1 MRGSRTPDNVRAEAV
16 GLALVKGVPAA
27 AKETGIPQRS
37 IREWRNAPEFA
48 ELRLSAR
55 EDVASVMW
63 VAIQDG
69 LDEVH
74 AGLTNPN
81 ERLRDKADA
90 LFGLMQQHALMT
102 GEATSRTEAK
112 NITDE
117 LPANVKRE
125 LRRRYA
131 DLTRDPGDGV
141 APEGNAAGSA
151 PA

>member
-16 GLALVKGVPAA
+16 GLALVKGVPEASKA
-27 AKETGIPQRS
+27 TGIPQRS
-37 IREWRNAPEFA
+37 IREWRSSEEFA

-55 EDVASVMW
+55 EKVAEVMW

-74 AGLTNPN
+74 AGLTDPK
-81 ERLRDKADA
+81 EGLKAKSEA
-90 LFGLMQQHALMT
+90 LFGLMQQHALMI

-112 NITDE
+112 NITDD
-117 LPANVKRE
+117 LPAAAKRE

-131 DLTRDPGDGV
+131 DLARDAGNGV
-141 APEGNAAGSA
+141 ALEGAHRTE